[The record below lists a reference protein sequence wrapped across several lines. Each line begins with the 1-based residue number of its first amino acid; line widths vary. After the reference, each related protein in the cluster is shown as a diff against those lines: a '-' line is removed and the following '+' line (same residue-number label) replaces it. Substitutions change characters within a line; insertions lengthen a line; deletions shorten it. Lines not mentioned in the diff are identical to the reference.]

1 MTKFISDEELKKL
14 LKEYTPKEIIYQY
27 TMYKINLSSK
37 QILLLIKLK
46 DGGKNER
53 SNSNK

>member
-1 MTKFISDEELKKL
+1 MTKFISDKELKKL

-37 QILLLIKLK
+37 QIQLLIKLK

>member
-1 MTKFISDEELKKL
+1 MTKFISDKELKEL
-14 LKEYTPKEIIYQY
+14 LKKYTPKEIIYQY